1 MASILRV
8 STLKSWINRSYAS
21 GYLKKGFDALK
32 NTCILFLF
40 VKNESVNN
48 DELEDSNDST
58 QQETQASVKSCDNLT
73 NNKYYNFSQQSEND
87 NESDEI
93 RLFQF
98 VKKIDEEITVL
109 SGILTETKKLKK
121 IKKTRDFWLHHKNDM
136 PYLYELQLLL
146 LNIPASSSFIERFFS
161 ISGFVCDVKR
171 LNMKEDLIIMRSLMK
186 ANMNI
191 LKELNQ
197 IQNNDDSD

>member
-1 MASILRV
+1 M
-8 STLKSWINRSYAS
+8 
-21 GYLKKGFDALK
+21 
-32 NTCILFLF
+32 
-40 VKNESVNN
+40 
-48 DELEDSNDST
+48 
-58 QQETQASVKSCDNLT
+58 
-73 NNKYYNFSQQSEND
+73 
-87 NESDEI
+87 
-93 RLFQF
+93 
-98 VKKIDEEITVL
+98 KKIDEEIAVL

-121 IKKTRDFWLHHKNDM
+121 IKKTRDFWLHHKNNM

-161 ISGFVCDVKR
+161 ISGIVCDVKR